1 MTEPIIKMNTKTVNE
16 LRSIAK
22 DKSLHGYC
30 KLKKAD
36 LVALLLEQSNEEM
49 STPSLRV
56 RWKKKIP
63 ALPVKIIPSPQE
75 MDEFENEKMKKSR
88 PVVKNKLNKWYD
100 WLVDNVPK
108 PIKNVVGKAF
118 SRAKNS
124 ILRLYDSAKKTLI
137 GDAEG
142 EAKKESQEEDGDLM
156 PPEHERNIKGAYR
169 SYVIPG
175 APKTDI
181 DSSLIKPNHT
191 SRG

>member
-137 GDAEG
+137 GDVEG
-142 EAKKESQEEDGDLM
+142 EAKKESQ
-156 PPEHERNIKGAYR
+156 
-169 SYVIPG
+169 
-175 APKTDI
+175 
-181 DSSLIKPNHT
+181 
-191 SRG
+191 